1 VTRKAL
7 IGMIRAAAL
16 AGALFLAGGVIPFV
30 GGIAMLFAPAPILIY
45 AIGRTSSRVRTG
57 GAVAITGLLVALA
70 AGPYVGAAYIVS
82 LGLATLLMAEMLEAK
97 RSIEIIVPVATLGML
112 IAVAVSALMAAGGS
126 FDALVAAMRAQIGE
140 SMLRGEEFYQ
150 LFGMT
155 AEVAA
160 QTRASILDTVLRL
173 SPALAAIAAGAT
185 VLLNLVLFWRWAG
198 KQRLSYTLLGDLS
211 KWSAP
216 DWLVW
221 LLLATGFGWFVP
233 LGPVQDIALN
243 GLLSIAAI
251 YFCQG
256 IAIIAFYF
264 QLLSVPGFVRAIAY
278 IFAVAQPVLAALVCL
293 GGIFDMWIDFRR
305 LKRPGQ
311 EAGSL
316 GGDFM

>member
-1 VTRKAL
+1 MTRKAF
-7 IGMIRAAAL
+7 IGMIRAASL

-45 AIGRTSSRVRTG
+45 AVGRTSSRVRTG
-57 GAVAITGLLVALA
+57 GAVAIAGLLVSLA
-70 AGPYVGAAYIVS
+70 AGPYIGAAYIVS
-82 LGLATLLMAEMLEAK
+82 LGLATVLMAEMLEAK
-97 RSIEIIVPVATLGML
+97 RSFEIIVPVATLGML
-112 IAVAVSALMAAGGS
+112 IAVAVSALLAAGGS
-126 FDALVAAMRAQIGE
+126 FDALVAAMRARIGE
-140 SMLRGEEFYQ
+140 SMLRGEEFYK

-155 AEVAA
+155 TEVAA
-160 QTRASILDTVLRL
+160 ETRASILDTVLRL
-173 SPALAAIAAGAT
+173 SPALAAIVAGTT

-264 QLLSVPGFVRAIAY
+264 QVLSVPGFVRAIAY

-305 LKRPGQ
+305 LKRPGE